1 MRYLSLLCFVLLLAG
16 CTRIPLDI
24 RLDNAYQAYHL
35 GDCEKAMLELSRAER
50 LSRSRSYLQP
60 EISLLRGHC
69 LERQSL
75 FVDAAQTYRFIIQ
88 RYPSSEY
95 AFRARAR
102 LQTLTELGH
111 ADEDRAPK

>member
-1 MRYLSLLCFVLLLAG
+1 MRHLSVFIFLALLAG
-16 CTRIPLDI
+16 CTRIPLDH

-35 GDCEKAMLELSRAER
+35 GDCDKAMLELSRAER

-75 FVDAAQTYRFIIQ
+75 FVDARQTYRFILQ
-88 RYPSSEY
+88 RYPASEY
-95 AFRARAR
+95 AYRAQAR
-102 LQTLTELGH
+102 LDTLDALGH
-111 ADEDRAPK
+111 GEGDALRK